1 MVCTLQSTPHMR
13 GATRNRH
20 EQPLICKVLQSTPHM
35 RGATG
40 PTQALSFYFKTLQ
53 STPHMRGATGPTQAL
68 SFYFKT
74 LQSTPHMRGATGH
87 QYAALLSLGHFNPRP
102 TCVGR
107 LSSAATRGLLL
118 YTSIHAPHAWG
129 DFNGQFAAII
139 EEDTSI
145 HAPHAWGDN
154 NQQSNGIIKYT
165 TSIHA
170 PHAWG
175 DALLTTLATAL
186 CTLQSTPH
194 MRGATH

>member
-1 MVCTLQSTPHMR
+1 
-13 GATRNRH
+13 
-20 EQPLICKVLQSTPHM
+20 
-35 RGATG
+35 
-40 PTQALSFYFKTLQ
+40 
-53 STPHMRGATGPTQAL
+53 MRGATGPTQAL

-194 MRGATH
+194 MRGATKYVLNLIPNQQTSIHAPHAWGDSLSNVKVSSRNLLQSTPHMRGATSM